1 MENDLLWP
9 ICQSCA
15 RPLIRK
21 EDFGTNAD
29 GTRNEDYC
37 STCFSEGKFTRPDLT
52 REEMISEVQE
62 QISARTG
69 MPRSRAEEISQSIVP
84 TLKRW
89 R

>member
-1 MENDLLWP
+1 MESDLLWP

-15 RPLIRK
+15 RPLVRE

-37 STCFSEGKFTRPDLT
+37 ITCYAEGKFTRRDLT
-52 REEMISEVQE
+52 LEEIVSEVVE
-62 QISARTG
+62 QISHRTG
-69 MPRSRAEEISQSIVP
+69 MPRSRAEGVTRSIIP
-84 TLKRW
+84 GLKRW